1 MNREISLLK
10 TEIKALK
17 IQHESEVRKRTS
29 VESQLAEKTR
39 ELDELK
45 KRRGDAAAVVE
56 QKRQEMERTTR
67 KVALDNKA
75 ARIEREAN
83 TVHSNRQSIMRGG
96 GGGGGGVRQSRV
108 VNARASRAVQKP
120 NIVDMI
126 TKVLAEMQRLEEQ
139 LRVADDARM
148 QAETEMVEVA
158 MYKQSSDDL
167 LQAVVNDVNVKMV
180 MLDGYVSSLDRIA
193 QSTSDAEQKSGITD
207 ICTKLTKLKQDVQAR
222 LDSNLQA
229 ATPNDDAAAAVSKRA
244 SIMVEKVPPS

>member
-83 TVHSNRQSIMRGG
+83 TVHSNRQSIMR